1 MCTKKVFESSCL
13 QEALDAYTVRSE
25 EKDEESAEEWD
36 PRNPQ
41 YPPMDYS
48 RIKRK
53 TLTKDDLELA
63 AIAAEFRNFYRTSPY
78 YMHAED
84 DRTTAREKDEE
95 HTLTWKEREAKKR
108 TREE

>member
-25 EKDEESAEEWD
+25 EKDEEPAEERD

-63 AIAAEFRNFYRTSPY
+63 AITAETRSNIFGIKRRKPKMMCARSNERN
-78 YMHAED
+78 
-84 DRTTAREKDEE
+84 
-95 HTLTWKEREAKKR
+95 
-108 TREE
+108 